1 MEPPTGGFYFFPN
14 FHFQTNA
21 AVWINHFIESF
32 FLKTGGDMK
41 KLSETWFADG
51 YIDFEL
57 KQYTI
62 LAYLQEVNKCFDENK
77 LYPQLADVIF
87 HYNNL
92 LQFKTNKDYLK
103 QQFPKR
109 LSALDMQKLTLLYE
123 SIIEDDEMMTELTEI
138 ITYAMGKLK
147 GTIEGGAQLYEYV
160 EEHIEIT
167 PVGLVPLQI
176 EEGYFFFQDGSL
188 SDTKVYQ
195 YRLSIFEKHNERYR
209 SIRTEYVDSWQRNFV
224 NTVESIKGELL
235 RNRNFMPNPAVY
247 NIETSLTLP
256 VVETLLPIAK
266 RRLVKFLHE
275 QWNGGG
281 IA

>member
-1 MEPPTGGFYFFPN
+1 
-14 FHFQTNA
+14 
-21 AVWINHFIESF
+21 
-32 FLKTGGDMK
+32 MK

-62 LAYLQEVNKCFDENK
+62 LAYLQEVNKYFDEQK

-92 LQFKTNKDYLK
+92 LHFKTNKEYLK

-123 SIIEDDEMMTELTEI
+123 SIIEDDDLMSELSEI
-138 ITYAMGKLK
+138 ITYALSKLK
-147 GTIEGGAQLYEYV
+147 TTIEGGASIYEYV
-160 EEHIEIT
+160 EERIEIT
-167 PVGLVPLQI
+167 PVGLIPLQC
-176 EEGYFFFQDGSL
+176 EEGYFFLQDGSF

-195 YRLSIFEKHNERYR
+195 YRMSIFEKHNEKYR

-224 NTVESIKGELL
+224 NTAESIKGELL
-235 RNRNFMPNPAVY
+235 RNRSYMPNPAVY

-256 VVETLLPIAK
+256 VNETLLPIAK
-266 RRLVKFLHE
+266 RTLVKFLHE
-275 QWNGGG
+275 QQGATG